1 MTPET
6 VRPALRRGRRPG
18 GAAGPSIP
26 VGTPAGWRAN
36 AASFALTLVS
46 GLAQGWA
53 LISAGRGLGALLPGA
68 APDAWRHHLASA
80 AAAAVVAGA
89 GQLAAE
95 AVARAGA
102 AQQEGAIRARLL
114 DHIFA
119 LGPARAA
126 RGRSGASVSLLTDG
140 AERVAL
146 YRQTFLAPTVAA
158 CLSPALVLVLLA
170 AAVDWVPAAVLAVA
184 VVLVPGTIIAL
195 HSKMRRSSARSRA
208 QRFRLAA
215 EYLDAI
221 QGLTTLTLA
230 RAARRRA
237 ADLRRAGEDN
247 RRAVMGLLAGN
258 QFVILVTDC
267 LFSLFFVT
275 AAVGMALSR
284 LASGAIGV
292 GDALAIA
299 LVSYVLLEPLDH
311 VGAFFYIGMGG
322 MANQRVM
329 RRLLAA
335 ERPGGAAPDDGLPVS
350 DGADDG
356 GPALALKGVTASWAD
371 GGSGGAPVRQRA
383 GSGRG
388 GAGGAHPGGVAH
400 PGGRP
405 HGPTG
410 PGPAGSGPGSSGPDR
425 AAQPAGA
432 SGAVLTGVDLIV
444 EAGEHVAVVGP
455 SGAGKSTLVALAGG
469 DLLPAAGT
477 VRVAG
482 TASTAETQEAVRA
495 ASAVVAQTTWLFTGT
510 IADNLRL
517 ADPAATDERLWQALQ
532 AANLAEE
539 VRRMPEGLGT
549 RLGEQGLGLS
559 GGQAQRV
566 SLARAFLADRPLL
579 ILDEPTS
586 QVDLDSEAQIVEA
599 IDRLSHG
606 RTVLTVSHR
615 AGALTASDRVVR
627 VADGRVREAGPSVPG
642 GGSARGP
649 ARGSDGGS
657 DGPSAG
663 GASDSAPSESAQ
675 AAVSSGSAQ
684 TPVSSGSAQTP
695 VSSGSAQTPV
705 TNTTKEA

>member
-26 VGTPAGWRAN
+26 VGTPAGRRAN
-36 AASFALTLVS
+36 AASFILTLVS

-102 AQQEGAIRARLL
+102 AQQEGAIRSRLL

-158 CLSPALVLVLLA
+158 CLTPALVLVLLA

-275 AAVGMALSR
+275 AAVGMALGR

-329 RRLLAA
+329 RRLLSA
-335 ERPGGAAPDDGLPVS
+335 ERPSGAAPDDGLPPVPER
-350 DGADDG
+350 ADDG
-356 GPALALKGVTASWAD
+356 GPALVLKGVTASWAD
-371 GGSGGAPVRQRA
+371 GGSDGAPAHGRA

-388 GAGGAHPGGVAH
+388 GAGGTHPGDGAHP
-400 PGGRP
+400 GRP

-410 PGPAGSGPGSSGPDR
+410 PDPAGSGPGGAAPGSSGPDR
-425 AAQPAGA
+425 ASQPAAA
-432 SGAVLTGVDLIV
+432 SRAVLTGVDLSV

-517 ADPAATDERLWQALQ
+517 ADPDADDERLWQALQ

-539 VRRMPEGLGT
+539 VRRMPDGLGT

-599 IDRLSHG
+599 IDRLARG

-627 VADGRVREAGPSVPG
+627 VADGGVREAGPGGPG
-642 GGSARGP
+642 GGSP
-649 ARGSDGGS
+649 SGG
-657 DGPSAG
+657 
-663 GASDSAPSESAQ
+663 
-675 AAVSSGSAQ
+675 AQ
-684 TPVSSGSAQTP
+684 TPVSSGGAQTP
-695 VSSGSAQTPV
+695 
-705 TNTTKEA
+705 TNTAKEA

>member
-6 VRPALRRGRRPG
+6 AHPPARHGHHPSARRG
-18 GAAGPSIP
+18 GAAEPSIP
-26 VGTPAGWRAN
+26 VGTSAGLRAN
-36 AASFALTLVS
+36 VLSFILALAS

-53 LISAGRGLGALLPGA
+53 LISLGRGLGDLLPGVEGG
-68 APDAWRHHLASA
+68 AWRSHLAMA
-80 AAAAVVAGA
+80 AAAAVLACA
-89 GQLAAE
+89 GQLMVEAIARSSAAE
-95 AVARAGA
+95 
-102 AQQEGAIRARLL
+102 QEGAIRTRLL
-114 DHIFA
+114 GHIFA

-126 RGRSGASVSLLTDG
+126 ESRSGASVSLLTDG

-170 AAVDWVPAAVLAVA
+170 ATVDWAPAAVLMIA
-184 VVLVPGTIIAL
+184 VVLVPGAIIGL
-195 HSKMRRSSARSRA
+195 HSKVRRSSAKSRA

-258 QFVILVTDC
+258 QLVILVTDC

-275 AAVGMALSR
+275 AAVGMALGR
-284 LASGAIGV
+284 LAAGAIVV

-311 VGAFFYIGMGG
+311 VGAFFYVGMGG
-322 MANQRVM
+322 MANQRAM
-329 RRLLAA
+329 RRLLAV
-335 ERPGGAAPDDGLPVS
+335 ERPGGAAPDDGLPVVPES
-350 DGADDG
+350 ADGG
-356 GPALALKGVTASWAD
+356 GPALTLRGVTASWA
-371 GGSGGAPVRQRA
+371 GA
-383 GSGRG
+383 GRG
-388 GAGGAHPGGVAH
+388 GAVAHGSAGPAHGGAE
-400 PGGRP
+400 
-405 HGPTG
+405 
-410 PGPAGSGPGSSGPDR
+410 
-425 AAQPAGA
+425 PAGA
-432 SGAVLTGVDLIV
+432 SGAVLTGVDLTV

-477 VRVAG
+477 VRVVG
-482 TASTAETQEAVRA
+482 TASTAGTQDAVRA
-495 ASAVVAQTTWLFTGT
+495 TSAVVAQTTWLFTGT

-517 ADPAATDERLWQALQ
+517 ADPDADDARLWRALE
-532 AANLAEE
+532 AANLDDE
-539 VRRMPEGLGT
+539 VRRMPEGLST
-549 RLGEQGLGLS
+549 LLGEQGLGLS

-599 IDRLSHG
+599 IDRLAQG

-615 AGALTASDRVVR
+615 AGALTTADRVVR
-627 VADGRVREAGPSVPG
+627 VADGGVSVVEPD
-642 GGSARGP
+642 
-649 ARGSDGGS
+649 GSDGSGS
-657 DGPSAG
+657 SAG
-663 GASDSAPSESAQ
+663 PDSALAGGGPDPAL
-675 AAVSSGSAQ
+675 AGGGPD
-684 TPVSSGSAQTP
+684 PV
-695 VSSGSAQTPV
+695 
-705 TNTTKEA
+705 NEKEV

>member
-6 VRPALRRGRRPG
+6 VRPAPRRGRRSG
-18 GAAGPSIP
+18 GAARPGAFGGTR
-26 VGTPAGWRAN
+26 VGTSAGRRAN
-36 AASFALTLVS
+36 AVSSALTLVA

-53 LISAGRGLGALLPGA
+53 LIGLGRSLGALLPGA
-68 APDAWRHHLASA
+68 GAGDWRPHLASA
-80 AAAAVVAGA
+80 AAAAVVVGA
-89 GQLAAE
+89 GRLAVEAIARSSAAE
-95 AVARAGA
+95 
-102 AQQEGAIRARLL
+102 QEGAIRARLL
-114 DHIFA
+114 DHLLS
-119 LGPARAA
+119 LGPAHAA
-126 RGRSGASVSLLTDG
+126 ESRSGATVSLLTDG

-158 CLSPALVLVLLA
+158 ALSPALVLVLLA
-170 AAVDWVPAAVLAVA
+170 VAVDWPTAAVLAVA
-184 VVLVPGTIIAL
+184 VVLVPGTIIGL
-195 HSKMRRSSARSRA
+195 YSRLRRSSARSRA

-221 QGLTTLTLA
+221 QGLTALTLA

-237 ADLRRAGEDN
+237 IRLRRAGEDN

-258 QFVILVTDC
+258 QLVILVTDC

-275 AAVGMALSR
+275 AAVGMALGR

-335 ERPGGAAPDDGLPVS
+335 ERPSGAAPDDGLPPVPER
-350 DGADDG
+350 ADDG
-356 GPALALKGVTASWAD
+356 GPALVLKGVTASWA
-371 GGSGGAPVRQRA
+371 GGSDGAPAHGRA

-388 GAGGAHPGGVAH
+388 GAGGVHPGGGAH
-400 PGGRP
+400 PGRP

-410 PGPAGSGPGSSGPDR
+410 PGPAGSGPGGAAPGNSGPDR
-425 AAQPAGA
+425 ASQPAAA
-432 SGAVLTGVDLIV
+432 SRAVLTGVDLSV

-482 TASTAETQEAVRA
+482 TASTAQTQEAVRA

-599 IDRLSHG
+599 IDRLARG

-627 VADGRVREAGPSVPG
+627 VADGGVREAGPGGPG
-642 GGSARGP
+642 GGSP
-649 ARGSDGGS
+649 
-657 DGPSAG
+657 
-663 GASDSAPSESAQ
+663 
-675 AAVSSGSAQ
+675 SGSAQ
-684 TPVSSGSAQTP
+684 TPVSSGGAQTP
-695 VSSGSAQTPV
+695 VSSGGAQTPV
-705 TNTTKEA
+705 TSGGAQTPTNTAKEA

>member
-6 VRPALRRGRRPG
+6 AHPPARHGHHPSARRG
-18 GAAGPSIP
+18 GAAEPSIP
-26 VGTPAGWRAN
+26 VGTSAGLRAN
-36 AASFALTLVS
+36 VLSFILALAS

-53 LISAGRGLGALLPGA
+53 LISLGRGLGDLLPGVEGG
-68 APDAWRHHLASA
+68 AWRSHLAMA
-80 AAAAVVAGA
+80 AAAAVLACA
-89 GQLAAE
+89 GQLMVEAIARSSAAE
-95 AVARAGA
+95 
-102 AQQEGAIRARLL
+102 QEGAIRTRLL
-114 DHIFA
+114 GHIFA

-126 RGRSGASVSLLTDG
+126 ESRSGASVSLLTDG

-170 AAVDWVPAAVLAVA
+170 ATVDWVPAAVLMIA
-184 VVLVPGTIIAL
+184 VVLVPGAIIGL
-195 HSKMRRSSARSRA
+195 HSKVRRSSAKSRA

-258 QFVILVTDC
+258 QLVILVTDC

-275 AAVGMALSR
+275 AAVGMALGR
-284 LASGAIGV
+284 LASGAIAV

-311 VGAFFYIGMGG
+311 VGAFFYVGMGG
-322 MANQRVM
+322 MANQRAM
-329 RRLLAA
+329 RRLLAV
-335 ERPGGAAPDDGLPVS
+335 ERPGGAAPDDGLPVVPES
-350 DGADDG
+350 ADGG
-356 GPALALKGVTASWAD
+356 GPALTLRGVTASWA
-371 GGSGGAPVRQRA
+371 GA
-383 GSGRG
+383 GRG
-388 GAGGAHPGGVAH
+388 GAVAHGAAGPHGGTHGAAGPAHGGA
-400 PGGRP
+400 
-405 HGPTG
+405 
-410 PGPAGSGPGSSGPDR
+410 GPAGAPKT
-425 AAQPAGA
+425 
-432 SGAVLTGVDLIV
+432 VLTGVDLTV

-477 VRVAG
+477 VRVVG
-482 TASTAETQEAVRA
+482 TASTAGTQDAVRA

-517 ADPAATDERLWQALQ
+517 ADPDADDARLWRALE
-532 AANLAEE
+532 AANLDDE
-539 VRRMPEGLGT
+539 VRRMPEGLST
-549 RLGEQGLGLS
+549 LLGEQGLGLS

-599 IDRLSHG
+599 IDRLAQG

-615 AGALTASDRVVR
+615 AGALTTADRVVR
-627 VADGRVREAGPSVPG
+627 VADGGVDPVSPESPASPASSESPVGPESPASSDGAGGPDSASAGSGPDSALAG
-642 GGSARGP
+642 SGPGSAPAGSGP
-649 ARGSDGGS
+649 DPAPAGS
-657 DGPSAG
+657 GP
-663 GASDSAPSESAQ
+663 D
-675 AAVSSGSAQ
+675 
-684 TPVSSGSAQTP
+684 
-695 VSSGSAQTPV
+695 PV
-705 TNTTKEA
+705 TEKEV

>member
-18 GAAGPSIP
+18 GAAEPSIP

-444 EAGEHVAVVGP
+444 EAGETSP
-455 SGAGKSTLVALAGG
+455 SSAP
-469 DLLPAAGT
+469 PARASPRSWPWPAGT
-477 VRVAG
+477 CCPRPAPCAWPAPPRPPRPRRPCAPPAPSSPRRPG
-482 TASTAETQEAVRA
+482 CSPAPSPTTSAWPTPMPTMRA
-495 ASAVVAQTTWLFTGT
+495 CGAPW
-510 IADNLRL
+510 
-517 ADPAATDERLWQALQ
+517 
-532 AANLAEE
+532 
-539 VRRMPEGLGT
+539 
-549 RLGEQGLGLS
+549 
-559 GGQAQRV
+559 
-566 SLARAFLADRPLL
+566 RP
-579 ILDEPTS
+579 PTS
-586 QVDLDSEAQIVEA
+586 TTRSAA
-599 IDRLSHG
+599 CP
-606 RTVLTVSHR
+606 
-615 AGALTASDRVVR
+615 TA
-627 VADGRVREAGPSVPG
+627 
-642 GGSARGP
+642 
-649 ARGSDGGS
+649 
-657 DGPSAG
+657 
-663 GASDSAPSESAQ
+663 
-675 AAVSSGSAQ
+675 
-684 TPVSSGSAQTP
+684 
-695 VSSGSAQTPV
+695 
-705 TNTTKEA
+705 

>member
-6 VRPALRRGRRPG
+6 VRSAPRRGRRPG
-18 GAAGPSIP
+18 GAAEPRIP
-26 VGTPAGWRAN
+26 VGTIAGRRAS
-36 AASFALTLVS
+36 AASFVLILVS

-68 APDAWRHHLASA
+68 APGAWRPHLVAA

-89 GQLAAE
+89 GRLSAEAIARSSAAE
-95 AVARAGA
+95 
-102 AQQEGAIRARLL
+102 QEGAIRARLL
-114 DHIFA
+114 GHLFA

-126 RGRSGASVSLLTDG
+126 ESRSGASVSLLTDG

-170 AAVDWVPAAVLAVA
+170 ATVDWAPAAVLAVA
-184 VVLVPGTIIAL
+184 VVLVPGTIIGL
-195 HSKMRRSSARSRA
+195 HSKVRRSSARSRA

-221 QGLTTLTLA
+221 QGLTTLALA

-258 QFVILVTDC
+258 QLVILVTDC

-275 AAVGMALSR
+275 AAVGMALGR

-292 GDALAIA
+292 GDALAVA

-311 VGAFFYIGMGG
+311 VGAFFYVGMGG
-322 MANQRVM
+322 MANQRAM

-335 ERPGGAAPDDGLPVS
+335 ERPDGAAPDDGLPLLPERT
-350 DGADDG
+350 DDG
-356 GPALALKGVTASWAD
+356 GPALALSGVTASWAD
-371 GGSGGAPVRQRA
+371 GGANGAPAHGRA

-388 GAGGAHPGGVAH
+388 GTGGAHPGG
-400 PGGRP
+400 GP
-405 HGPTG
+405 HGPAG
-410 PGPAGSGPGSSGPDR
+410 PGPAGPGGAGR
-425 AAQPAGA
+425 PAGA
-432 SGAVLTGVDLIV
+432 SEAVLTGVDLTV

-517 ADPAATDERLWQALQ
+517 ADPDADDERLWQALQ

-539 VRRMPEGLGT
+539 VRRMPEGLST
-549 RLGEQGLGLS
+549 LLGEQGLGLS

-599 IDRLSHG
+599 IDRLARG
-606 RTVLTVSHR
+606 RAVLTVSHR
-615 AGALTASDRVVR
+615 AGALTAADRVVR
-627 VADGRVREAGPSVPG
+627 VADGGVREAGSADPG
-642 GGSARGP
+642 
-649 ARGSDGGS
+649 
-657 DGPSAG
+657 
-663 GASDSAPSESAQ
+663 AQ
-675 AAVSSGSAQ
+675 APVSSGGAQAPMSSGGTQTPVSSGGTQ
-684 TPVSSGSAQTP
+684 TPVSSGSAQAP
-695 VSSGSAQTPV
+695 VSSGSAQAPV
-705 TNTTKEA
+705 SSGSAPDPVPSATKEA

>member
-26 VGTPAGWRAN
+26 VGTPAGQRAN
-36 AASFALTLVS
+36 AASFILTLVS

-102 AQQEGAIRARLL
+102 AQQEGAIRSRLL

-184 VVLVPGTIIAL
+184 VALVPGTIIAL

-311 VGAFFYIGMGG
+311 VGAFFYVGMGG

-335 ERPGGAAPDDGLPVS
+335 ERPSGAAPDDGLPPVPER
-350 DGADDG
+350 ADDG
-356 GPALALKGVTASWAD
+356 GPALVLKGVTASWA
-371 GGSGGAPVRQRA
+371 GGSDGAPAHGRA

-388 GAGGAHPGGVAH
+388 GAGGAH

-410 PGPAGSGPGSSGPDR
+410 PGPAGSGPGGAAPGSSGPDR
-425 AAQPAGA
+425 APQPAGA
-432 SGAVLTGVDLIV
+432 SRAVLTGVDLSV

-482 TASTAETQEAVRA
+482 TASTAQTQEAVRA

-539 VRRMPEGLGT
+539 VRRMPDGLGT

-599 IDRLSHG
+599 IDRLARG

-627 VADGRVREAGPSVPG
+627 VADGGVREAGPGGPG
-642 GGSARGP
+642 GGSA
-649 ARGSDGGS
+649 S
-657 DGPSAG
+657 G
-663 GASDSAPSESAQ
+663 GAQ
-675 AAVSSGSAQ
+675 A
-684 TPVSSGSAQTP
+684 PVSSG
-695 VSSGSAQTPV
+695 GAQTPV
-705 TNTTKEA
+705 TNTAKEA

>member
-18 GAAGPSIP
+18 GAAEPSIP

-53 LISAGRGLGALLPGA
+53 LIGAGRGLGALLPGA

-114 DHIFA
+114 DHVFA

-275 AAVGMALSR
+275 AAVGMALGR

-356 GPALALKGVTASWAD
+356 DVLAGLHDEVDAGQDGP
-371 GGSGGAPVRQRA
+371 
-383 GSGRG
+383 G
-388 GAGGAHPGGVAH
+388 GAGGL
-400 PGGRP
+400 GRP
-405 HGPTG
+405 
-410 PGPAGSGPGSSGPDR
+410 
-425 AAQPAGA
+425 
-432 SGAVLTGVDLIV
+432 
-444 EAGEHVAVVGP
+444 
-455 SGAGKSTLVALAGG
+455 
-469 DLLPAAGT
+469 
-477 VRVAG
+477 
-482 TASTAETQEAVRA
+482 VRA
-495 ASAVVAQTTWLFTGT
+495 
-510 IADNLRL
+510 
-517 ADPAATDERLWQALQ
+517 
-532 AANLAEE
+532 
-539 VRRMPEGLGT
+539 
-549 RLGEQGLGLS
+549 
-559 GGQAQRV
+559 
-566 SLARAFLADRPLL
+566 
-579 ILDEPTS
+579 
-586 QVDLDSEAQIVEA
+586 
-599 IDRLSHG
+599 
-606 RTVLTVSHR
+606 
-615 AGALTASDRVVR
+615 
-627 VADGRVREAGPSVPG
+627 
-642 GGSARGP
+642 
-649 ARGSDGGS
+649 
-657 DGPSAG
+657 
-663 GASDSAPSESAQ
+663 
-675 AAVSSGSAQ
+675 
-684 TPVSSGSAQTP
+684 
-695 VSSGSAQTPV
+695 
-705 TNTTKEA
+705 

>member
-26 VGTPAGWRAN
+26 VGTPAGRRAN
-36 AASFALTLVS
+36 AASFILTLVS

-102 AQQEGAIRARLL
+102 AQQEGAIRSRLL

-158 CLSPALVLVLLA
+158 CLTPALVLVLLA

-311 VGAFFYIGMGG
+311 VGAFFYVGMGG

-335 ERPGGAAPDDGLPVS
+335 ERPSGAAPDDGLPPVPER
-350 DGADDG
+350 ADDG
-356 GPALALKGVTASWAD
+356 GPALVLKGVTASWAD
-371 GGSGGAPVRQRA
+371 GGSDGAPAHGRA

-388 GAGGAHPGGVAH
+388 GAGGAH

-410 PGPAGSGPGSSGPDR
+410 PGPAGSGPGGAAPGSSGPDR
-425 AAQPAGA
+425 APQPAGA
-432 SGAVLTGVDLIV
+432 SRAVLTGVDLSV

-482 TASTAETQEAVRA
+482 TASTAQTQEAVRA

-539 VRRMPEGLGT
+539 VRRMPDGLGT

-599 IDRLSHG
+599 IDRLARG

-627 VADGRVREAGPSVPG
+627 VADGGVREAGPGGPG
-642 GGSARGP
+642 GGSA
-649 ARGSDGGS
+649 S
-657 DGPSAG
+657 G
-663 GASDSAPSESAQ
+663 GAQAP
-675 AAVSSGSAQ
+675 VSSGGAQAPVSSGGAQAPVSSGGAQ
-684 TPVSSGSAQTP
+684 TPVSSGGAQAP
-695 VSSGSAQTPV
+695 VSSGGAQTPV
-705 TNTTKEA
+705 TNTAKEA

>member
-6 VRPALRRGRRPG
+6 AHPPARHGHHPSARRG
-18 GAAGPSIP
+18 GAAEPSIP
-26 VGTPAGWRAN
+26 VGTSAGLRAN
-36 AASFALTLVS
+36 VLSFILALAS

-53 LISAGRGLGALLPGA
+53 LISLGRGLGDLLPGVEGG
-68 APDAWRHHLASA
+68 AWRSHLAMA
-80 AAAAVVAGA
+80 AAAAVLACA
-89 GQLAAE
+89 GQLMVEAIARSSAAE
-95 AVARAGA
+95 
-102 AQQEGAIRARLL
+102 QEGAIRNRLL
-114 DHIFA
+114 DHLFA

-126 RGRSGASVSLLTDG
+126 ESRSGASVSLLIDG

-170 AAVDWVPAAVLAVA
+170 ATVDWVPAAVLMIA
-184 VVLVPGTIIAL
+184 VVLVPGAIIGL
-195 HSKMRRSSARSRA
+195 HSKVRRSSAKSRA

-258 QFVILVTDC
+258 QLVILVTDC

-275 AAVGMALSR
+275 AAVGMALGR
-284 LASGAIGV
+284 LASGAIAV

-311 VGAFFYIGMGG
+311 VGAFFYVGMGG
-322 MANQRVM
+322 MANQRAM
-329 RRLLAA
+329 RRLLAV
-335 ERPGGAAPDDGLPVS
+335 ERPGGAAPDDGLPVVPES
-350 DGADDG
+350 ADGG
-356 GPALALKGVTASWAD
+356 GPALTLRGVTASWA
-371 GGSGGAPVRQRA
+371 GA
-383 GSGRG
+383 GRG
-388 GAGGAHPGGVAH
+388 GAVAHGAAGPHGGTHGAAGPAHGGA
-400 PGGRP
+400 
-405 HGPTG
+405 
-410 PGPAGSGPGSSGPDR
+410 GPAGAPKT
-425 AAQPAGA
+425 
-432 SGAVLTGVDLIV
+432 VLTGVDLTV

-477 VRVAG
+477 VRVVG
-482 TASTAETQEAVRA
+482 TASTAGTQDAVRA

-517 ADPAATDERLWQALQ
+517 ADPDADDARLWRALE
-532 AANLAEE
+532 AANLDDE
-539 VRRMPEGLGT
+539 VRRMPEGLST
-549 RLGEQGLGLS
+549 LLGEQGLGLS

-599 IDRLSHG
+599 IDRLAQG

-615 AGALTASDRVVR
+615 AGALTTADRVVR
-627 VADGRVREAGPSVPG
+627 VADGGVDPVSPESPASPASSESPVGPESPASSDGAGGPDSASAGSGPDSALAG
-642 GGSARGP
+642 SGPGSAPAGSGP
-649 ARGSDGGS
+649 DPAPAGS
-657 DGPSAG
+657 GP
-663 GASDSAPSESAQ
+663 D
-675 AAVSSGSAQ
+675 
-684 TPVSSGSAQTP
+684 
-695 VSSGSAQTPV
+695 PV
-705 TNTTKEA
+705 TEKEV

>member
-1 MTPET
+1 ME
-6 VRPALRRGRRPG
+6 
-18 GAAGPSIP
+18 S
-26 VGTPAGWRAN
+26 
-36 AASFALTLVS
+36 
-46 GLAQGWA
+46 
-53 LISAGRGLGALLPGA
+53 
-68 APDAWRHHLASA
+68 
-80 AAAAVVAGA
+80 
-89 GQLAAE
+89 
-95 AVARAGA
+95 
-102 AQQEGAIRARLL
+102 
-114 DHIFA
+114 
-119 LGPARAA
+119 
-126 RGRSGASVSLLTDG
+126 RSGASVSLLTDG
-140 AERVAL
+140 ADRVAL

-170 AAVDWVPAAVLAVA
+170 ATVDWVPAAVLMIA
-184 VVLVPGTIIAL
+184 VVLVPGAIIGL
-195 HSKMRRSSARSRA
+195 HSKVRRSSAKSRA

-258 QFVILVTDC
+258 QLVILVTDC

-275 AAVGMALSR
+275 AAVGMALGR

-311 VGAFFYIGMGG
+311 VGAFFYVGMGG
-322 MANQRVM
+322 MANQRAM
-329 RRLLAA
+329 RRLLAV
-335 ERPGGAAPDDGLPVS
+335 ERPGGAAPDDGLPVVPES
-350 DGADDG
+350 ADGG
-356 GPALALKGVTASWAD
+356 GPALTLRGVTASWA
-371 GGSGGAPVRQRA
+371 GA
-383 GSGRG
+383 GRG
-388 GAGGAHPGGVAH
+388 GAVAHGSAGPAHGGMHGAAGPAHGGA
-400 PGGRP
+400 
-405 HGPTG
+405 
-410 PGPAGSGPGSSGPDR
+410 GPAGAPKT
-425 AAQPAGA
+425 
-432 SGAVLTGVDLIV
+432 VLTGVDLTV

-477 VRVAG
+477 VRVVG
-482 TASTAETQEAVRA
+482 TASTAGTQDAVRA

-517 ADPAATDERLWQALQ
+517 ADPDADDARLWRALE
-532 AANLAEE
+532 AANLDDE
-539 VRRMPEGLGT
+539 VRRMPDGLRT

-599 IDRLSHG
+599 IDRLAQG

-615 AGALTASDRVVR
+615 AGALTTADRIVR
-627 VADGRVREAGPSVPG
+627 VADGRVSVAEPD
-642 GGSARGP
+642 
-649 ARGSDGGS
+649 GSDGSGS
-657 DGPSAG
+657 SAG
-663 GASDSAPSESAQ
+663 PDPAPAG
-675 AAVSSGSAQ
+675 SG
-684 TPVSSGSAQTP
+684 PD
-695 VSSGSAQTPV
+695 PV
-705 TNTTKEA
+705 TEKEI

>member
-26 VGTPAGWRAN
+26 VGTPAGQRAN
-36 AASFALTLVS
+36 AASFILTLVS

-102 AQQEGAIRARLL
+102 VQQEGAIRSRLL

-275 AAVGMALSR
+275 AAVGMALGR

-311 VGAFFYIGMGG
+311 VGAFFYVGMGG

-329 RRLLAA
+329 RRLLSA
-335 ERPGGAAPDDGLPVS
+335 ERPSGAAPDDGLPPVPER
-350 DGADDG
+350 ADDG
-356 GPALALKGVTASWAD
+356 GPALVLKGVTASWA
-371 GGSGGAPVRQRA
+371 GGSDGAPAHGRA

-388 GAGGAHPGGVAH
+388 GAGGVHPGGGAH
-400 PGGRP
+400 PGRP

-410 PGPAGSGPGSSGPDR
+410 PGPAGSGPGGAAPGNSGPDR
-425 AAQPAGA
+425 ASQPAAA
-432 SGAVLTGVDLIV
+432 SRAVLTGVDLSV

-482 TASTAETQEAVRA
+482 TASTAQTQEAVRA

-539 VRRMPEGLGT
+539 VRRMPDGLGT

-599 IDRLSHG
+599 IDRLARG

-627 VADGRVREAGPSVPG
+627 VADGGVREAGPGGPG
-642 GGSARGP
+642 GGSP
-649 ARGSDGGS
+649 
-657 DGPSAG
+657 
-663 GASDSAPSESAQ
+663 
-675 AAVSSGSAQ
+675 SGSAQ
-684 TPVSSGSAQTP
+684 TPVSSG
-695 VSSGSAQTPV
+695 GAQTPV
-705 TNTTKEA
+705 TNTAKEA

>member
-6 VRPALRRGRRPG
+6 AHPPARHGHHPSARRG
-18 GAAGPSIP
+18 GAAEPSIP
-26 VGTPAGWRAN
+26 VGTSAGLRAN
-36 AASFALTLVS
+36 VLSFILALAS

-53 LISAGRGLGALLPGA
+53 LISLGRGLGDLLPGVEGG
-68 APDAWRHHLASA
+68 AWRSHLAMA
-80 AAAAVVAGA
+80 AAAAVLACA
-89 GQLAAE
+89 GQLMVEAIARSSAAE
-95 AVARAGA
+95 
-102 AQQEGAIRARLL
+102 QEGAIRTRLL
-114 DHIFA
+114 GHIFA

-126 RGRSGASVSLLTDG
+126 ESRSGASVSLLIDG

-170 AAVDWVPAAVLAVA
+170 ATVDWVPAAVLMIA
-184 VVLVPGTIIAL
+184 VVLVPGAIIGL
-195 HSKMRRSSARSRA
+195 HSKVRRSSAKSRA

-258 QFVILVTDC
+258 QLVILVTDC

-275 AAVGMALSR
+275 AAVGMALGR
-284 LASGAIGV
+284 LASGAIAV

-311 VGAFFYIGMGG
+311 VGAFFYVGMGG
-322 MANQRVM
+322 MANQRAM
-329 RRLLAA
+329 RRLLAV
-335 ERPGGAAPDDGLPVS
+335 ERPGGAAPDDGLPVVPES
-350 DGADDG
+350 ADGG
-356 GPALALKGVTASWAD
+356 GPALTLRGVTASWA
-371 GGSGGAPVRQRA
+371 GA
-383 GSGRG
+383 GRG
-388 GAGGAHPGGVAH
+388 GAVAHGAAGPHGGTHGAAGPAHGGA
-400 PGGRP
+400 
-405 HGPTG
+405 
-410 PGPAGSGPGSSGPDR
+410 GPAGAPKT
-425 AAQPAGA
+425 
-432 SGAVLTGVDLIV
+432 VLTGVDLTV

-477 VRVAG
+477 VRVVG
-482 TASTAETQEAVRA
+482 TASTAGTQDAVRA

-517 ADPAATDERLWQALQ
+517 ADPDADDARLWRALE
-532 AANLAEE
+532 AANLDDE
-539 VRRMPEGLGT
+539 VRRMPEGLST
-549 RLGEQGLGLS
+549 LLGEQGLGLS

-599 IDRLSHG
+599 IDRLAQG

-615 AGALTASDRVVR
+615 AGALTTADRVVR
-627 VADGRVREAGPSVPG
+627 VADGGVDPVSPESPASPASSESPVGPESPASSDGAGGPDSASAGSGPDSALAG
-642 GGSARGP
+642 SGPGSAPAGSGP
-649 ARGSDGGS
+649 DPAPAGS
-657 DGPSAG
+657 GP
-663 GASDSAPSESAQ
+663 D
-675 AAVSSGSAQ
+675 
-684 TPVSSGSAQTP
+684 
-695 VSSGSAQTPV
+695 PV
-705 TNTTKEA
+705 TEKEV

>member
-26 VGTPAGWRAN
+26 VGTPAGQRAN
-36 AASFALTLVS
+36 AASFILTLVS

-102 AQQEGAIRARLL
+102 AQQEGAIRSRLL

-275 AAVGMALSR
+275 AAVGMALGR

-311 VGAFFYIGMGG
+311 VGAFFYVGMGG

-329 RRLLAA
+329 RRLLSA
-335 ERPGGAAPDDGLPVS
+335 ERPSGAAPDDGLPPVPQR
-350 DGADDG
+350 ADDG
-356 GPALALKGVTASWAD
+356 GPALVLKGVTASWA
-371 GGSGGAPVRQRA
+371 GGSDGAPVRGRA

-388 GAGGAHPGGVAH
+388 GAGGAH

-410 PGPAGSGPGSSGPDR
+410 PGPAGSGPGGAAPGSSGPDR
-425 AAQPAGA
+425 ASQPAAA
-432 SGAVLTGVDLIV
+432 SRAVLTGVDLSV

-482 TASTAETQEAVRA
+482 TASTAQTQEAVRA

-539 VRRMPEGLGT
+539 VRRMPDGLGT
-549 RLGEQGLGLS
+549 LLGEQGLGLS

-599 IDRLSHG
+599 IDRLARG

-627 VADGRVREAGPSVPG
+627 VADGGVREAGPGGPG
-642 GGSARGP
+642 GGS
-649 ARGSDGGS
+649 
-657 DGPSAG
+657 PSG
-663 GASDSAPSESAQ
+663 GAQ
-675 AAVSSGSAQ
+675 A
-684 TPVSSGSAQTP
+684 PVSSG
-695 VSSGSAQTPV
+695 GAQTPV
-705 TNTTKEA
+705 TNTAKEA

>member
-26 VGTPAGWRAN
+26 VGTPAGRRAN
-36 AASFALTLVS
+36 AASFILTLVS

-68 APDAWRHHLASA
+68 APDAWRHHLVSA

-102 AQQEGAIRARLL
+102 AQQEGAIRSRLL

-158 CLSPALVLVLLA
+158 CLTPALVLVLLA

-275 AAVGMALSR
+275 AAVGMALGR

-329 RRLLAA
+329 RRLLSA
-335 ERPGGAAPDDGLPVS
+335 ERPSGAAPDDGLPPVPER
-350 DGADDG
+350 ADDG
-356 GPALALKGVTASWAD
+356 GPALVLKGVTASWAD
-371 GGSGGAPVRQRA
+371 GGSDGAPAHGRA

-388 GAGGAHPGGVAH
+388 GAGGTHPGDGAHP
-400 PGGRP
+400 GRP

-410 PGPAGSGPGSSGPDR
+410 PDPAGSGPGGAAPGSSGPDR
-425 AAQPAGA
+425 ASQPAAA
-432 SGAVLTGVDLIV
+432 SRAVLTGVDLSV

-517 ADPAATDERLWQALQ
+517 ADPDADDERLWQALQ

-539 VRRMPEGLGT
+539 VRRMPDGLGT

-599 IDRLSHG
+599 IDRLARG

-627 VADGRVREAGPSVPG
+627 VADGGVREAGPGGPG
-642 GGSARGP
+642 GGSP
-649 ARGSDGGS
+649 SGG
-657 DGPSAG
+657 
-663 GASDSAPSESAQ
+663 
-675 AAVSSGSAQ
+675 AQ
-684 TPVSSGSAQTP
+684 TPVSSGGAQTP
-695 VSSGSAQTPV
+695 
-705 TNTTKEA
+705 TNTAKEA